1 MGIGI
6 KFRGEIMIEEPK
18 TTRYQIVSS
27 MTVDEL
33 LSEGYAN
40 YDDFYDP
47 SAEEWKVEVEKMEQI
62 VKDNPIPD
70 EECIPF

>member
-1 MGIGI
+1 MSS
-6 KFRGEIMIEEPK
+6 EPITK
-18 TTRYQIVSS
+18 PQPATSRYQIVSS

-47 SAEEWKVEVEKMEQI
+47 SEEEWKIELAQIEQMI
-62 VKDNPIPD
+62 RDNPVD
-70 EECIPF
+70 YSEGIPF

>member
-1 MGIGI
+1 
-6 KFRGEIMIEEPK
+6 MIEEPK

-40 YDDFYDP
+40 YDDFYEP
-47 SAEEWKVEVEKMEQI
+47 WEEEWKIELSELERI
-62 VKDNPIPD
+62 VRENPIPD
-70 EECIPF
+70 DECIPF